1 MLRTV
6 ASPGTFRCHDRRFL
20 LTINVLRLL
29 IRRLTPTT
37 TCGSPSPPAPR
48 FCSEGRKRLTSPHW
62 QGVARAKRAQRPL
75 LRGES
80 SGPQITPVWPK
91 GGLTSALPLLE
102 KLENLEIFW
111 GKKKKRREN
120 AQNTDAARS
129 GQISRSGPPRSGQIW
144 ENFFFF

>member
-37 TCGSPSPPAPR
+37 TCGSPSPLAPR
-48 FCSEGRKRLTSPHW
+48 FYASEGRKRLTSPHW

-102 KLENLEIFW
+102 KSEKSEKLKIFRQGFFCGGVRGGLAPPQDFFQDSGGRAIGKRYEI
-111 GKKKKRREN
+111 
-120 AQNTDAARS
+120 
-129 GQISRSGPPRSGQIW
+129 
-144 ENFFFF
+144 

>member
-111 GKKKKRREN
+111 GEKKKKG
-120 AQNTDAARS
+120 AKMLKKQVFLV
-129 GQISRSGPPRSGQIW
+129 
-144 ENFFFF
+144 FFFYDRSPQILGKNHTMDS